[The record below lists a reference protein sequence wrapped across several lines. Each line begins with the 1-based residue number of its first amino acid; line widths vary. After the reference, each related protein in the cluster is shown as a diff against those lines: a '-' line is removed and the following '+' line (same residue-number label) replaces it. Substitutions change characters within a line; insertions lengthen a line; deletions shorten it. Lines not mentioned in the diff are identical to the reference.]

1 MIRLFAIIC
10 VCLTPELFSAQIAP
24 KDSIEA
30 AREAREVDSIMEV
43 IYLDEVVVGKNPY
56 GAASHREF
64 LILQNRVYKV
74 YPYAK
79 IAAERLTL
87 LDRNMDKLKTRKEK
101 RKYFKLVE
109 NYIENEFEDKLKKLS
124 RKQGQ
129 ILVKLVYRQTGKTTF
144 ELIKDYKSGWKAFWA
159 NNTGKVF
166 DIDIKRGYNPE
177 VVNEDYLIETIL
189 QRAFATGRLQP
200 QEPAFDIDLER
211 LDREWEQRAKD
222 EAAAKKQ

>member
-1 MIRLFAIIC
+1 MTRFLAIIFC
-10 VCLTPELFSAQIAP
+10 CIPGYFSAQIAL

-30 AREAREVDSIMEV
+30 AREAREVDSIIEV

-79 IAAERLTL
+79 IASERLTL

-101 RKYFKLVE
+101 RKYLKIVE
-109 NYIENEFEDKLKKLS
+109 DYIENEFEGQLKKLS

-129 ILVKLVYRQTGKTTF
+129 ILVKLIYRQTGKSVYA
-144 ELIKDYKSGWKAFWA
+144 LIKNYKSGWKAFWA
-159 NNTGKVF
+159 SNTGKVF
-166 DIDIKRGYNPE
+166 DIDIKRGYSPQS
-177 VVNEDYLIETIL
+177 VNEDYLIETIL
-189 QRAFATGRLQP
+189 QRAFESGRLPEQP
-200 QEPAFDIDLER
+200 AAFDIDMEKLNQI
-211 LDREWEQRAKD
+211 WEQRATEK
-222 EAAAKKQ
+222 AATKP

>member
-1 MIRLFAIIC
+1 MKRLFAIAC
-10 VCLTPELFSAQIAP
+10 FCLIPHLGSAQIIQ
-24 KDSIEA
+24 KDSLEA
-30 AREAREVDSIMEV
+30 VREAREVDSLMEV
-43 IYLDEVVVGKNPY
+43 IYLDEVVVGKKPY
-56 GAASHREF
+56 GAESHREF

-87 LDRNMDKLKTRKEK
+87 LDRNMEKLKTRKEK
-101 RKYFKLVE
+101 RKYFKIVE

-129 ILVKLVYRQTGKTTF
+129 ILVKLVYRQTGKTTY

-166 DIDIKRGYNPE
+166 DIDIKRGYNPQL
-177 VVNEDYLIETIL
+177 VNEDYLIETIL

-200 QEPAFDIDLER
+200 QEPAFDIDIDR
-211 LDREWEQRAKD
+211 LDREWEQRAK
-222 EAAAKKQ
+222 EQANAKKQ